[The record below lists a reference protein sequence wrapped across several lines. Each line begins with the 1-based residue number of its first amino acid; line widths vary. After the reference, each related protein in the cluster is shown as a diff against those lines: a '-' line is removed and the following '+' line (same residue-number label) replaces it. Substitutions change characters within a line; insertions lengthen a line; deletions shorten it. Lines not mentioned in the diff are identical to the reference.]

1 MPTALIAEDEP
12 LLRAELKQALA
23 ELWPEL
29 QIVAETADGAATL
42 AALRQHAPD
51 FAFLDIN
58 MPKASGLEVARV
70 RPPGTCI
77 VFLTAYHQH
86 ALDAFDVGAA
96 DYLVK
101 PLNRGRLLETI
112 GRLQQRL
119 QPAAPAPAA
128 IAPAPA
134 GAASVEA
141 SVAATTASAAPRH
154 LSWIQASVGSILRVI
169 TTDEVIYF
177 QSEAKYT
184 KVVTAQVEAL
194 IRIPVKDLV
203 EQLDPQEF
211 IQISR
216 GAIVNR
222 RRIDAVHRRD
232 GQMQVHL
239 KGHPE
244 VLAVSSGYQGQD
256 AFRQM

>member
-29 QIVAETADGAATL
+29 HIVAETADGAAAL
-42 AALRQHAPD
+42 AALRTHAPD
-51 FAFLDIN
+51 IAFLDIN
-58 MPKASGLEVARV
+58 MPKASGLDVARV
-70 RPPGTCI
+70 RPPGTVI

-86 ALDAFDVGAA
+86 ALDAFDVGAV

-112 GRLQQRL
+112 ARLQLRR
-119 QPAAPAPAA
+119 QPTVAPAPAA
-128 IAPAPA
+128 TTDAPA
-134 GAASVEA
+134 AA
-141 SVAATTASAAPRH
+141 AAPRY

-169 TTDEVIYF
+169 TTDEVIFF

-184 KVVTAQVEAL
+184 KVVTPQTEAL

-211 IQISR
+211 IQVSR

-222 RRIDAVHRRD
+222 RRIDAVHRRE

-239 KGHPE
+239 RGRAE
-244 VLAVSSGYQGQD
+244 VLSVSSGYQGQD